1 MNILIVSLWSILN
14 DSIGGTEKFVV
25 DLAHLL
31 SKDYNVTILSL
42 GETDLDTDNVRTVS
56 LHIVSDLNEYSLQ
69 QYLDNGGFSEIS
81 AKLASFIKENN
92 FDIVH
97 ANSLLFANLIHGV
110 PVVQTVHTN
119 LDEFAASF
127 PTTIASTI
135 LDNITQDSNVQ
146 YVTPSE
152 FSQESFYNLTKKE
165 STVINHSYRSDITL
179 SDKTS
184 LRLKYQIPEN
194 DLVFCVPSRLEI
206 EQKGQ
211 AILLGALR
219 RVRQHLPSFTV
230 VLGGCDTQYIKN
242 KELILKMYPDLSL
255 VIEGFANKSD
265 MYSLADVIVLPSR
278 TESFGYAALESAI
291 LGFPLF
297 ISNIPPYKEIAR
309 GNPHIILFEN
319 DEAHLAD
326 AMLKNIEIIIRHKLT
341 SPPPRW
347 SDRYLDNTMLKKYLT
362 IYNNCIK
369 NHKNVV

>member
-56 LHIVSDLNEYSLQ
+56 LHIVPDLNEYSLQ

-81 AKLASFIKENN
+81 AKLTSFIKENS

-127 PTTIASTI
+127 PTTIAATI
-135 LDNITQDSNVQ
+135 LDNVAQDSNVQ

-165 STVINHSYRSDITL
+165 STVINHSHRSDITL

-219 RVRQHLPSFTV
+219 RVKQRLPSFTV

-242 KELILKMYPDLSL
+242 KELLLKMYPDLSL
-255 VIEGFANKSD
+255 VIEGFADKSD
-265 MYSLADVIVLPSR
+265 MYSLADIIVLPSR
-278 TESFGYAALESAI
+278 TESFGYATLESAI

-309 GNPHIILFEN
+309 GNPYIILFEN

-347 SDRYLDNTMLKKYLT
+347 SNRYLDNTMLKKYLT
-362 IYNNCIK
+362 IYNDCIK
-369 NHKNVV
+369 NHKNIV